1 MAGMLRVPRTR
12 GALSGVLLVLLGLWG
27 GLIPFV
33 GPYFHFSYTPGTA
46 WTYTSGRLWLEIL
59 PAIGTVVGGLILLAS
74 RVRPVAMFG
83 AWLAAAS
90 GAWFAV
96 GRALSP
102 LWQTG
107 GTLATG
113 TPIGGTVTRALVE
126 VSYFTGLG
134 VIIVFLAALSIGR
147 LSVIGIRDARLDARR
162 REVVPAGETT
172 AGPATEPVAIQDTET
187 TAGLPRQPL
196 ATVAHGSTADGTPA
210 AEEDAAVSGTPGR
223 PAS

>member
-1 MAGMLRVPRTR
+1 MAGMLRVPRSR

-33 GPYFHFSYTPGTA
+33 GPYFHFAYTPGTA

-59 PAIGTVVGGLILLAS
+59 PAAGTVLGGLILLLS

-96 GRALSP
+96 GRSLSP
-102 LWQTG
+102 LWNSG
-107 GTLATG
+107 GTVALG
-113 TPIGGTVTRALVE
+113 TPIGSSALTRTLVE

-134 VIIVFLAALSIGR
+134 VLIVFLAAFSIGR
-147 LSVIGIRDARLDARR
+147 LSVIGVRDARLYEPEP
-162 REVVPAGETT
+162 EVT
-172 AGPATEPVAIQDTET
+172 GPAPAEPAVARSAETTEPVTTERAT
-187 TAGLPRQPL
+187 DERVTHEPVTDEPVTERSPTAPVR
-196 ATVAHGSTADGTPA
+196 
-210 AEEDAAVSGTPGR
+210 
-223 PAS
+223 